1 MFSPALYSVLIPRAM
16 ALENDGGASQIQV
29 PVASAL
35 PWLLLVRS
43 WCHIWR
49 GISCN
54 RVVEASGLLF
64 GRSQVPYNIQLSL
77 Q

>member
-1 MFSPALYSVLIPRAM
+1 M

-43 WCHIWR
+43 RCHIWR

-54 RVVEASGLLF
+54 RVVEASGLLWTLA
-64 GRSQVPYNIQLSL
+64 SPLQHTAVPAVNKH
-77 Q
+77 